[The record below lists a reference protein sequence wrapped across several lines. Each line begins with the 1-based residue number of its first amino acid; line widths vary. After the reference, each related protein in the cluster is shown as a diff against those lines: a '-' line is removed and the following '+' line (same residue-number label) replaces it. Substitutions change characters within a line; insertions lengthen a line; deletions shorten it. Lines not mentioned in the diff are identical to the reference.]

1 MSNKKDSAAARTA
14 SAAPTFR
21 TTRRNWV
28 SVNAL
33 ADELQ
38 VHPKT
43 VRRWIREGR
52 LTAYHVGGGL
62 RIDRDDLGDVVARRV
77 QPGDLRGVCG

>member
-1 MSNKKDSAAARTA
+1 MSTSKPEAAIPA
-14 SAAPTFR
+14 FK

-77 QPGDLRGVCG
+77 RPGDLRGVCG